1 MPTTDTE
8 EPRQELRGAPRKQ
21 VRFNVVYRS
30 GIQEGSGQL
39 VNISH
44 VGALLVSNSI
54 HPSLGRLVKISFNAP
69 DMDATIELTGTV
81 VRETKDGFA
90 IRFISVTKEFLQ
102 LMGDPT

>member
-8 EPRQELRGAPRKQ
+8 EPREERRGAPRKE
-21 VRFNVVYRS
+21 VRFIVGCRS

-44 VGALLVSNSI
+44 MGALLVSNLI
-54 HPSLGRLVKISFNAP
+54 HPPLGRLVKIWFNAP

-81 VRETKDGFA
+81 VRKTKDGFA
-90 IRFISVTKEFLQ
+90 IRFLTVTKEFQQ